1 MNSSCLQKFVFRI
14 KFISQD
20 YEDYLVESNVGR
32 VKNKGR
38 ETALKESLKEDL
50 TKEFEGYSFEDDPGS
65 NNSGYYEL
73 QAGLSSRSN
82 LA

>member
-1 MNSSCLQKFVFRI
+1 M
-14 KFISQD
+14 
-20 YEDYLVESNVGR
+20 ESNVGK

-50 TKEFEGYSFEDDPGS
+50 NKDFEGYSFEDDPGS

-73 QAGLSSRSN
+73 QVSFVNRCN
-82 LA
+82 LGCNHIKPAK

>member
-1 MNSSCLQKFVFRI
+1 M
-14 KFISQD
+14 
-20 YEDYLVESNVGR
+20 EHNVGK

-50 TKEFEGYSFEDDPGS
+50 SKEFEEYSFEDDPGS

-73 QAGLSSRSN
+73 QARFTLSFIVSSAKHSKCSK
-82 LA
+82 LLDACQFYK

>member
-73 QAGLSSRSN
+73 QAGLFSRSN

>member
-1 MNSSCLQKFVFRI
+1 M
-14 KFISQD
+14 
-20 YEDYLVESNVGR
+20 
-32 VKNKGR
+32 KNKGR

-73 QAGLSSRSN
+73 QAGLFSRSN